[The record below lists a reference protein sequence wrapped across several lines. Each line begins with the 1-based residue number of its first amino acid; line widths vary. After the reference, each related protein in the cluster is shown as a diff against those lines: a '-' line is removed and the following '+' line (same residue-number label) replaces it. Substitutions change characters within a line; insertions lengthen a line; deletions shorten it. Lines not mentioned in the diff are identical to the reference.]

1 MTKHEPAGKPTG
13 GQFARTSHS
22 DGVPSLAV
30 SPGQFYREEL
40 GGHWDRFTTARDA
53 MAQSALES
61 LAASLDRD
69 YPAGSSV
76 FLSVDPEKPTWMKLT
91 GIRTPDGQRID
102 DTEFTGWKYDS
113 EADISPLE
121 AAEYLPADDSPW
133 QDLAVR
139 VPDEDALDPAVN
151 EWYVDIDA
159 VKALKERAA

>member
-22 DGVPSLAV
+22 DGVPALAV
-30 SPGQFYREEL
+30 STSRFYGAQLDE
-40 GGHWDRFTTARDA
+40 HWGRFTTARDA
-53 MAQSALES
+53 MAESALES
-61 LAASLDRD
+61 LAASLERD

-76 FLSVDPEKPTWMKLT
+76 FLSVDPERPTWMKLT
-91 GIRTPDGQRID
+91 GIRTPDGGRID

-133 QDLAVR
+133 QDLSVR
-139 VPDEDALDPAVN
+139 VPDEEALNPAVN
-151 EWYVDIDA
+151 EWYVDIAA
-159 VKALKERAA
+159 VKALKEQAA